1 MQNCLF
7 SLVAIALITG
17 LNYSCTSPS
26 DTSAETASKDSISGF
41 ASFTEDG
48 AWCWFSDPR
57 ALFYQGEHART
68 YAGWIDQFGNVTVGY
83 YDHDTQEI
91 SQKVLH
97 EELEVDDHDNPS
109 LLIDE
114 DGKLMVFYSKHSRS
128 EPIYLMR
135 AQQAESINEWEP
147 RQELVLNDTVAYA
160 EFSNT
165 YTYVNIFRLSDE
177 DNRLYLFWRGADF
190 KPNVATSDDNGTTW
204 SKGEILILPE
214 RVYRNRRPYLKASS
228 NNQDQIHLAFTDG
241 HPRNEPTNSIYYLVY
256 RDGAF
261 FKANGEKVANFS
273 DIPIAP
279 SAADMVY
286 NATETEEKSW
296 IWDVAENE
304 NGQPVISY
312 VRFPDDSTHV
322 YYYAVWDG
330 ETWQNHKITEG
341 GGWFPQTPEGVEE
354 REPNYSGGVVLDHQN
369 PSTVYLSRE
378 QNGVF
383 EIERWTTNDQG
394 ANWIN
399 KAITQNSELDNI
411 RPFVVRNYTPDNE
424 LRVLWLNVKHYQHYT
439 DYEASIMADLKSS
452 LQ

>member
-1 MQNCLF
+1 MRHIFF
-7 SLVAIALITG
+7 SVTTITVLG
-17 LNYSCTSPS
+17 IFSYSCTSPS

-57 ALFYQGEHART
+57 AVFYQGEHART

-83 YDHDTQEI
+83 YDHNTQEI

-97 EELEVDDHDNPS
+97 QELEVDDHDNPS

-114 DGKLMVFYSKHSRS
+114 QGKLMVFYSKHSRS

-190 KPNVATSDDNGTTW
+190 KPNVATSDDNGATW

-228 NNQDQIHLAFTDG
+228 NNQDQIHFAFTDG

-256 RDGAF
+256 RNGAF
-261 FKANGEKVANFS
+261 FKANGEQVANFS

-304 NGQPVISY
+304 DGQPVISY

-341 GGWFPQTPEGVEE
+341 GGWFPQTPEGAEE

-394 ANWIN
+394 ANWTSE
-399 KAITQNSELDNI
+399 AITQNSELDNI

-424 LRVLWLNVKHYQHYT
+424 LRVLWMNVKHYQHYT
-439 DYEASIMADLKSS
+439 DYEASIMADLKK
-452 LQ
+452 

>member
-1 MQNCLF
+1 MRNYLF
-7 SLVAIALITG
+7 PLVIIALIAG
-17 LNYSCTSPS
+17 AGYSCTSPS
-26 DTSAETASKDSISGF
+26 DTSTETASKDSINGF

-57 ALFYQGEHART
+57 AVFYEGEHART

-83 YDHDTQEI
+83 YDHDTQEM
-91 SQKVLH
+91 QQHVLH

-109 LLIDE
+109 LLVDN

-135 AQQAESINEWEP
+135 AKQPESISEWEP

-165 YTYVNIFRLSDE
+165 YTYVNIFQLSE
-177 DNRLYLFWRGADF
+177 EENRLYLFWRGADF
-190 KPNVATSDDNGTTW
+190 KPNVATSDNNGTTW
-204 SKGEILILPE
+204 SKGKILILPE

-228 NNQDQIHLAFTDG
+228 NRRDRIHLAFTDG
-241 HPRNEPTNSIYYLVY
+241 HPNKEPTNSIYYLGY

-261 FKANGEKVANFS
+261 FKANGEKVADFTN
-273 DIPIAP
+273 IPVTPTA
-279 SAADMVY
+279 SDMVY
-286 NATETEEKSW
+286 DATETQEKAW
-296 IWDVAENE
+296 VWDVAENE
-304 NGQPVISY
+304 DGQPIISY

-322 YYYAVWDG
+322 YYYAAWNG
-330 ETWQNHKITEG
+330 EKWQNHKITEG
-341 GGWFPQTPEGVEE
+341 GSWFPQTPEGVEE

-378 QNGVF
+378 KKGVF

-394 ANWIN
+394 QTWNSE
-399 KAITQNSELDNI
+399 AITQNSKLDNI
-411 RPFVVRNYTPDNE
+411 RPFVVRNYKPEHD
-424 LRVLWLNVKHYQHYT
+424 LRVLWMNIKHYQHYT
-439 DYEASIMADLKSS
+439 DYEASIMANLKR
-452 LQ
+452 